1 MADWLEQYVSSQDL
15 IVWTN
20 SCFLPVPSYDFNAK
34 RWTVVVD
41 RNGIRITLHP
51 AHIVLATG
59 SLGKPRIPDVPGN
72 NLFRGVSFHA
82 SEYHGGRSFAGKHVV
97 VVGAGNTSADLC
109 QDLAFHGAHVT
120 MAQRSSTCVVSS
132 VAITEHLLRT
142 WPEGA
147 STEASDF
154 KFAALPLRLLL
165 QLSAEGAEKSWA
177 REVNMHEGLEKAGL
191 KLNRGINGSGQYSL
205 LLERSGGE
213 PLVSSRR
220 TN

>member
-20 SCFLPVPSYDFNAK
+20 SRFLPAPSYDFSTR

-41 RNGIRITLHP
+41 KNGTHITLHP
-51 AHIVLATG
+51 VHIVLATG
-59 SLGKPRIPDVPGN
+59 SLGKPKIPDIPGSD
-72 NLFRGVSFHA
+72 LFRGVSFHA

-109 QDLAFHGAHVT
+109 QDLTFHGAHVT
-120 MAQRSSTCVVSS
+120 MVQRSSTCVVSS
-132 VAITEHLLRT
+132 AAITENLLHT
-142 WPEGA
+142 WPEGG

-154 KFAALPLRLLL
+154 KFAALPLRLLMK
-165 QLSAEGAEKSWA
+165 LSAEGAVKSWA
-177 REVNMHEGLEKAGL
+177 REVNMHEGLVKAGL

-205 LLERSGGE
+205 LLYRSGGE
-213 PLVSSRR
+213 TLISSRCI
-220 TN
+220 N